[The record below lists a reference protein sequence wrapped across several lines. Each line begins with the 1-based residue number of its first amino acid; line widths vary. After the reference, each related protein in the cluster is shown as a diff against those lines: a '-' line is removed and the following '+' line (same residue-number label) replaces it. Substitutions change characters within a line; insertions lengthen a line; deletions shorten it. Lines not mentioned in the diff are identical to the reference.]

1 MRAALLALMLCF
13 ATSPAARAV
22 EPVTS
27 VAEARP
33 AALERLLQALTI
45 ATAPTIAGE
54 PIAAAELIQRLYA
67 ARDYRPA
74 WTDPETGAALLAA
87 IQASPDDGLA
97 PGDFHRAAVGRL
109 LPEPASAEREV
120 VLTDALA
127 RLLYQLYFGKVDPRR
142 LDSNWNFDRPALA
155 GDLIRAVSESLDAGD
170 VEGLIARARLTHPT
184 YQGLRQGLARYR
196 QIAASGGWRTLP
208 SGPTLEGG
216 ARGPAVA
223 ILRERLMA
231 AGDLNELPMTDR
243 DQLDPPMESAIRRF
257 QARHGLAVDG
267 RVGPATRAALNV
279 PVERRIEQLR
289 ANLERAR
296 WVLRLDPPDRIDVD
310 IAGFS
315 VERRQAGMVSW
326 QSRAIVGQPF
336 RQTPVFTDEIQYI
349 DFNPTWTVPRS
360 ILVKDII
367 PRIRSNPEYLYQ
379 QGFYALDSGGQR
391 VPLELATRAALEGS
405 GFPWTLVQRPGPL
418 NALGRMKFMFP
429 NQFAVYLHDTPSRE
443 LFGRPARPF
452 SSGCIRV
459 EDSMGLAE
467 LLLAGNPGWDRARIE
482 AVIAGGETRRV
493 YLEQPMPV
501 RLLYRTADVDEDGQ
515 VNFRDDIYDRDGP
528 LLAALDQPFRPT
540 FQLRPERLSE
550 RAAEGSVLQQ

>member
-1 MRAALLALMLCF
+1 MRALFFVLVCLIALPS
-13 ATSPAARAV
+13 TPAAD
-22 EPVTS
+22 PL
-27 VAEARP
+27 
-33 AALERLLQALTI
+33 ALERRLAVLGA
-45 ATAPTIAGE
+45 AAAPTIAGE
-54 PIAAAELIQRLYA
+54 PIAATALIQRFYA
-67 ARDYRPA
+67 ARDHRPA
-74 WTDPETGAALLAA
+74 WTDPETAAALLAA

-97 PGDFHRAAVGRL
+97 PGDFHAAAVGRL
-109 LPEPASAEREV
+109 LHEAASAEREI

-142 LDSNWNFDRPALA
+142 LDPNWNFDRPALA
-155 GDLIRAVSESLDAGD
+155 ADLISAVNEALDAGD
-170 VEGLIARARLTHPT
+170 VEGLVARARLAHPT
-184 YQGLRQGLARYR
+184 YQRLRQGLARYR
-196 QIAASGGWRTLP
+196 QIAASGGWRTLQH
-208 SGPTLEGG
+208 GPTLELG
-216 ARGPAVA
+216 ASGPAVA

-231 AGDLNELPMTDR
+231 AGDLNELPVTDR
-243 DQLDPPMESAIRRF
+243 DRLDPPMEAAIRRF
-257 QARHGLAVDG
+257 QTRHGLDVDG

-279 PVERRIEQLR
+279 PVERRIAQLR

-296 WVLRLDPPDRIDVD
+296 WVLKLDPPDRIDVD

-315 VERRQAGMVSW
+315 VERRQAGVVTW

-367 PRIRSNPEYLYQ
+367 PRIKSNPDYLYE

-429 NQFAVYLHDTPSRE
+429 NQFAVYLHDTPARE
-443 LFGRPARPF
+443 LFGQPARPF

-467 LLLAGNPGWDRARIE
+467 LLLADNPGWERARIE

-493 YLEQPMPV
+493 YLQQPMPV
-501 RLLYRTADVDEDGQ
+501 RLLYRTADVDADGSIL
-515 VNFRDDIYDRDGP
+515 FFDDIYDRDGP
-528 LLAALDQPFRPT
+528 LLAALDEPFRPT
-540 FQLRPERLSE
+540 FPVRPERPLAPDRAEQHLSVD
-550 RAAEGSVLQQ
+550 GSG